1 MGSNFANDLADMDN
15 ISLSTQLD
23 FHLRANHYP
32 PVPSS
37 MVQTCIDSIVAYND
51 GNPNKEIELPQGVT
65 WRGMTSAPAHAI
77 IEAHHL
83 DPWLN
88 EDEGAY

>member
-1 MGSNFANDLADMDN
+1 MDN

-37 MVQTCIDSIVAYND
+37 MVQPCIDAIVAYND
-51 GNPNKEIELPQGVT
+51 GDSNKEIELPQGIS
-65 WRGMTSAPAHAI
+65 WRGEPNAPAYAI

-83 DPWLN
+83 EAWLS
-88 EDEGAY
+88 EDYYV